1 MRQLG
6 RWRFLVATG
15 AFLAAPVVAEA
26 QKIAKTPRIGVLT
39 FGFEP
44 SSRPLETF
52 RQALREHGYVEG
64 KNIALEYRFAEGRV
78 DTFATLAAEMV
89 DLNVDVIVTEGT
101 PTAVAVKRATTSIP
115 IVMAVAADPVRLG
128 LVASLGRPGGNVTGV
143 TALAVDRAGKQLQLV
158 KEIAPNATVIA
169 VIYNAARPDK
179 EDRLAEAKAAA
190 QSLRLSIQF
199 TGVRSPADLDSAFE
213 SVMKARP
220 GALTTLGDGMLW
232 GNRKRLVD
240 FAAQSRLPAVFPERE
255 FAEAGGML
263 AYGPDLAWNFRR
275 AAYYVDRILKG
286 AKPADLPVEQST
298 RFDLVINLKTAKAL
312 GITIPQSLLLLA
324 DEVIR

>member
-143 TALAVDRAGKQLQLV
+143 TTLAVDRAGKQLQLV